1 MVRKA
6 DIPRH
11 VIAGALALAA
21 RKRWKDVSLAEIAGE
36 AKVPL
41 SQVYGVF
48 ASKTAIL
55 AGFSRQ
61 IDGQV
66 LAALDDEAAAAPP
79 RERLF
84 DLLMKRFDAL
94 NPHKEAVAGILG
106 DSLSDPLAVLCGLV
120 QLGQSMAWM
129 LEAAGINSAGP
140 LGLVRVEGL
149 AAIYLSTLLVWLRD
163 ESPDM
168 AKTMAHLDK
177 RLRQAESC
185 VIAFQRRRRANE
197 TPSAAEAG

>member
-11 VIAGALALAA
+11 VIAAALALAA
-21 RKRWKDVSLAEIAGE
+21 RKRWMDVSLADVAGE

-48 ASKTAIL
+48 ASKAAIL

-61 IDGQV
+61 IDGQT
-66 LAALDDEAAAAPP
+66 LAALDEAAAAAPP

-84 DLLMKRFDAL
+84 DVLMKRFDAMG
-94 NPHKEAVAGILG
+94 PHKEAVAGILG
-106 DSLSDPLAVLCGLV
+106 DSLTDPLAVLCGLA
-120 QLGQSMAWM
+120 QLGRSMAWM

-140 LGLVRVEGL
+140 LGLVRTKGL
-149 AAIYLSTLLVWLRD
+149 AVIYLSTLPVWFRD

-168 AKTMAHLDK
+168 ARTMAYLDK

-185 VIAFQRRRRANE
+185 VMAFQRRGRAADAS
-197 TPSAAEAG
+197 PAAEAE

>member
-1 MVRKA
+1 MVRKT

-21 RKRWKDVSLAEIAGE
+21 RKRWKHISLADIAGE

-48 ASKTAIL
+48 ASKAAIL

-61 IDGQV
+61 IDGEV
-66 LAALDDEAAAAPP
+66 LAALDEAAAAAPP

-84 DLLMKRFDAL
+84 DVLMKRFDAL

-106 DSLSDPLAVLCGLV
+106 DSLTDPLAVLCGLA
-120 QLGQSMAWM
+120 QLGRSMAWM

-140 LGLVRVEGL
+140 LGLARTKGL
-149 AAIYLSTLLVWLRD
+149 AVIYLSTLPVWFRD

-168 AKTMAHLDK
+168 ARTMAYLDK

-185 VIAFQRRRRANE
+185 VMAFQRPQRAYDA
-197 TPSAAEAG
+197 PSAVRSG